1 MDLPRGWSPS
11 SRARVVLADDNVLVA
26 AEMQALLEQS
36 FEVVAVVKSGEE
48 LETAFEALAPDVI
61 VTDIAMPGEGGLAA
75 VRHIRERSP
84 AARVVL
90 LTVLDSQAMIRLGL
104 LAGASAYVVK
114 ADAGDELAQAV
125 KAALEGRR
133 YVSATALQ
141 DLR

>member
-1 MDLPRGWSPS
+1 
-11 SRARVVLADDNVLVA
+11 
-26 AEMQALLEQS
+26 MQSLLEQS

-48 LETAFEALAPDVI
+48 LETAFEALTPDVI

-90 LTVLDSQAMIRLGL
+90 LTVLDSQSMIRLGL

-141 DLR
+141 DLT

>member
-1 MDLPRGWSPS
+1 MDLPRGWSP

>member
-1 MDLPRGWSPS
+1 VDLPRGWSPS

-48 LETAFEALAPDVI
+48 LETAFEALTPDVI

-90 LTVLDSQAMIRLGL
+90 LTVLDSQSMIRLGL

-141 DLR
+141 DLT

>member
-1 MDLPRGWSPS
+1 M
-11 SRARVVLADDNVLVA
+11 LVA

-48 LETAFEALAPDVI
+48 LETAFDALGPDVI

-125 KAALEGRR
+125 KATLEGRQ

-141 DLR
+141 D

>member
-61 VTDIAMPGEGGLAA
+61 VTDIAMAEA
-75 VRHIRERSP
+75 IQ
-84 AARVVL
+84 
-90 LTVLDSQAMIRLGL
+90 T
-104 LAGASAYVVK
+104 K
-114 ADAGDELAQAV
+114 
-125 KAALEGRR
+125 
-133 YVSATALQ
+133 
-141 DLR
+141 

>member
-1 MDLPRGWSPS
+1 MDLPRGWGPS

-26 AEMQALLEQS
+26 AEMQSLLEQS

-48 LETAFEALAPDVI
+48 LETAFEALTPDVI

-90 LTVLDSQAMIRLGL
+90 LTVLDSQSMIRLGL

-141 DLR
+141 DLT

>member
-125 KAALEGRR
+125 KAALEGRQ

-141 DLR
+141 D

>member
-1 MDLPRGWSPS
+1 VDLPRGWSPS

-90 LTVLDSQAMIRLGL
+90 LTVLESQPMIRLGL

-125 KAALEGRR
+125 KATLEGRQ

-141 DLR
+141 D

>member
-48 LETAFEALAPDVI
+48 LETAFDALGPDVI

-90 LTVLDSQAMIRLGL
+90 LTVLESQPMIRLGL

>member
-1 MDLPRGWSPS
+1 VDLPRGWSPS

-90 LTVLDSQAMIRLGL
+90 LTVLESQPMIRLGL

>member
-1 MDLPRGWSPS
+1 VDLPRGWSPS

-48 LETAFEALAPDVI
+48 LETAFEALTPDVI
-61 VTDIAMPGEGGLAA
+61 VTDIAMPGEGVLAA

-90 LTVLDSQAMIRLGL
+90 LTVLDSQSMIRLGL

>member
-1 MDLPRGWSPS
+1 VDLPRGWGPS

-48 LETAFEALAPDVI
+48 LETAFEALTPDVI

-90 LTVLDSQAMIRLGL
+90 LTVLDSQSMIRLGL

-141 DLR
+141 DLT

>member
-1 MDLPRGWSPS
+1 M
-11 SRARVVLADDNVLVA
+11 LADDNVVLA
-26 AEMQALLEQS
+26 AEIRGLLDPV
-36 FEVVAVVKSGEE
+36 FDVVGVVASGEA
-48 LETAFEALAPDVI
+48 LEAAFEALTPQVI

-125 KAALEGRR
+125 KAALEGRQ

-141 DLR
+141 D

>member
-1 MDLPRGWSPS
+1 VDLPRGWSPS

-48 LETAFEALAPDVI
+48 LETAFEALTPDVI

-90 LTVLDSQAMIRLGL
+90 LTVLDSQSMIRLGL

>member
-1 MDLPRGWSPS
+1 VDLPRGWGPS

-26 AEMQALLEQS
+26 AEMQSLLEQS

-48 LETAFEALAPDVI
+48 LETAFEALTPDVI

-90 LTVLDSQAMIRLGL
+90 LTVLDSQSMIRLGL

-141 DLR
+141 DLT

>member
-1 MDLPRGWSPS
+1 MDLPRGWGPS

-26 AEMQALLEQS
+26 AEMQSLLEQS

-48 LETAFEALAPDVI
+48 LETAFEALTPDVI

-90 LTVLDSQAMIRLGL
+90 LTVLDSQSMIRLGL

>member
-1 MDLPRGWSPS
+1 VDLPRGWSPS

-125 KAALEGRR
+125 KAALEGRQ

-141 DLR
+141 D

>member
-48 LETAFEALAPDVI
+48 LETAFEALTPDVI

-90 LTVLDSQAMIRLGL
+90 LTVLDSQSMIRLGL